1 METDRVANRSVSQ
14 RRILIAHL
22 RLVLIDTFRDPA
34 ALIGNI
40 IIPAVCFIFF
50 VLPNRDVVNSEVAS
64 TEAVLQLTSML
75 GFSTCLFGYSAS
87 VAQDRESGF
96 GVYLRTLPVGTAPR
110 FIAIAVGAIS
120 VTVVGLM
127 FLWIMALFFTE
138 ASLTPSLFAGF
149 LGLTVTMITWSLFGA
164 SLGQVFSVKT
174 VITVAQLL
182 FLVLAF
188 GGGMLVDPR
197 YMPDA
202 LNSVSRYLP
211 SRASRDIVVELGAG
225 ENLQMWTIGSAVFWL
240 LCFGTA
246 LLVTVRLAKRR

>member
-1 METDRVANRSVSQ
+1 METERVPDRSASQ
-14 RRILIAHL
+14 LKVLIAHL

-40 IIPAVCFIFF
+40 IIPTVCFVFF

-96 GVYLRTLPVGTAPR
+96 GVYLRTLPVGIAPR

-120 VTVVGLM
+120 VTIVGLV
-127 FLWIMALFFTE
+127 FLWIMALFFTA
-138 ASLTPSLFAGF
+138 ASLTASLFAGF
-149 LGLTVTMITWSLFGA
+149 LGLAVTMITWSLFGA
-164 SLGQVFSVKT
+164 SLGQIFSVKT

-197 YMPDA
+197 YMPDS
-202 LNSVSRYLP
+202 LNAISRYLP
-211 SRASRDIVVELGAG
+211 SRASRDIVIELGAG
-225 ENLQMWTIGSAVFWL
+225 EDLQAWTIVSAAFWL
-240 LCFGTA
+240 LCFGITM
-246 LLVTVRLAKRR
+246 LFTVRLAKRR